1 MTREDINTLIRQM
14 TEEAG
19 TYQRVGTA
27 TTFRTAKM
35 LSCAAILLADM
46 QRERES
52 EYTVAAEVML
62 LEAEREIDRLRR
74 ESTRY
79 KSCFNS
85 LVFVIEQLNLASR
98 EQFFRGVNIVANE
111 LKQDIETK

>member
-1 MTREDINTLIRQM
+1 MTREDISTLIR
-14 TEEAG
+14 
-19 TYQRVGTA
+19 
-27 TTFRTAKM
+27 
-35 LSCAAILLADM
+35 
-46 QRERES
+46 ES
-52 EYTVAAEVML
+52 EHTVAAEVML